1 MNRYSQDF
9 SHEKPPRRIV
19 CQNCGSP
26 AEFDIVAQT
35 YRCAYCRQISGLE
48 KKGKKP
54 STWRQFASKN
64 NRQRDFQ
71 LQRHACPACGAKVI
85 FQHNESS
92 ETCDFCASKLI
103 RTHLDV
109 PEQFPDLIIP
119 FFITA
124 DEARQRFLDW
134 AKRHKRAEESRNIIQ
149 KIDQMQAYY
158 LPYRMVRGE
167 ANGVVTRDGVKRE
180 FPCKVYIRNMAV
192 NTSRQLDNLLINE
205 IEPFDWS
212 QSQDFEYAYVAGQ
225 KVKLTDISE
234 KDIHYRILQEAE
246 DEFLPEMRQMMHSRA
261 VSITL
266 QTNSNLMNKNALLPV
281 YFIKD
286 GDFCAF
292 MNGQT
297 GRISASCGKEE
308 KYFVSWAVKS
318 FLFLYLVMIGSI
330 LYFSRPFNFETL
342 AIVFSASFLYFLFYG
357 VYTISLDSDRKQ
369 YIFSDRK
376 TQQSNNTRTHRKNKK
391 LKIEENERIR
401 KHYHSLV
408 FQAKYLGKTIPVKLE
423 FLPIQRVFIMLLNC
437 FIFTFLPV
445 IVALVI
451 RAFSILSQGESIPQI
466 MDGISISGAFLWY
479 MICCPAYYFDYLGN
493 GFNWLAYEKPFVY
506 QIMPDGSKKR
516 LYEFETGI
524 FLEIFTYYNLQKIK
538 KEEMQLTTSI
548 TFTLSFLLMLVLN
561 VVFVFML
568 AKP

>member
-26 AEFDIVAQT
+26 AEFDIVAQS

-246 DEFLPEMRQMMHSRA
+246 DEFLPEMRQMMHTRA
-261 VSITL
+261 VLIIL

-297 GRISASCGKEE
+297 GRVSASCGKY
-308 KYFVSWAVKS
+308 KHSFNSWIVKATAASLISYLLCLGLLFSLGKSPTWKEVIDLSGALAV
-318 FLFLYLVMIGSI
+318 FWIYI
-330 LYFSRPFNFETL
+330 
-342 AIVFSASFLYFLFYG
+342 
-357 VYTISLDSDRKQ
+357 TIF
-369 YIFSDRK
+369 IFGLSGE
-376 TQQSNNTRTHRKNKK
+376 NKK
-391 LKIEENERIR
+391 WRLSHIKTEQGSNTKSYRQDEKLYIDKNDKVI
-401 KHYHSLV
+401 KSYHELV
-408 FQAKYLGKTIPVKLE
+408 FQEDVGNGIPVKLE
-423 FLPIQRVFIMLLNC
+423 FLPLKRIGLMALNC
-437 FIFTFLPV
+437 FTFTFLPV
-445 IVALVI
+445 IIALII
-451 RAFSILSQGESIPQI
+451 RPFIMIAKGVSIFHVY
-466 MDGISISGAFLWY
+466 DGMFIWGGFLWY
-479 MICCPAYYFDYLGN
+479 VFAPFYCLYYLSRGLSRFI
-493 GFNWLAYEKPFVY
+493 YEKPFVY
-506 QIMPDGSKKR
+506 QIMPDGTHKH
-516 LYEFETGI
+516 LPEFDTKI
-524 FLEIFTYYNLQKIK
+524 FFDVFDISSNSINFEKICFLCF
-538 KEEMQLTTSI
+538 M
-548 TFTLSFLLMLVLN
+548 SFILVLS
-561 VVFVFML
+561 VWVLSIIRFQ
-568 AKP
+568 AA